1 MIKFIEFFTELEW
14 DIDMKEWVVSKDLS
28 DCINEWIYTF
38 NPHIIDIQYASV
50 TIDDTVQTSALI
62 QYKIEK

>member
-1 MIKFIEFFTELEW
+1 MIKFIEFFTELKW
-14 DIDMKEWVVSKDLS
+14 DRDMEEWVVSKGLS
-28 DCINEWIYTF
+28 DCINEWIDTV

-50 TIDDTVQTSALI
+50 TIDNTVQTSALI